1 MKKKFLAITISL
13 MLLVS
18 QMAGCGL
25 GVTVDDTPDVG
36 ENSITVAI
44 QDSGNGTEFLY
55 DLKDAYE
62 DLHPGTTV
70 NVVIDNTNLNQGD
83 HPISNGGDFFGYD
96 LIYCENGFHDYQTF
110 GNKLLDITDIYSRK
124 VYDDD
129 YNYVGEGG
137 TVSLDDRMTDDIR
150 KVFNI
155 GTESAPQYKSL
166 PWYGSLYGAWYDA
179 DLFEQEELYSLP
191 GYKGL
196 DCIEGTADDN
206 FGPDGVEG
214 GYDDG
219 LPATWED
226 MKVLLQTMVSP
237 DYNIVP
243 FTWSGAYGYMRT
255 NWLDSIVATYEGLD
269 DMYLNYTFDGT
280 DSDFGEIT
288 FENAYLL
295 QKQTGKYVGLK
306 VVEYII
312 QNGMYSKTSFDT
324 SQDHHGAQ
332 EDFLNSVTTSK
343 RSAFLLD
350 GNYWTYEARDYFAL
364 MAKNVSAKYSRK
376 NRDFKFFPFPKFI
389 GTEGIEDQTNTK
401 TIARVSLGACIVPMA
416 TTKQPE
422 IVKDFLLFT
431 QSTENQL
438 AFVKVNDLMP
448 SIKTKFSEEQYNQLS
463 TIAKNTL
470 DVINDESTAVFRPSS
485 SFMPY
490 SQKVVSARYAMTTYL
505 NQFDWYT
512 MRGTKY
518 EYDPFKTFYFDIKNN
533 VKEPMNADRW
543 WSCLNVGNYSQS
555 SWIEYITLN
564 NITNNI
570 N

>member
-1 MKKKFLAITISL
+1 MKKKFLAIAMSA

-25 GVTVDDTPDVG
+25 GATVDDDPEPG
-36 ENSITVAI
+36 EKSITVAI

-62 DLHPGTTV
+62 ALHPDTTIKI
-70 NVVIDNTNLNQGD
+70 VIDNTNLDQGD
-83 HPISNGGDFFGYD
+83 HPISNGKTLLGYD
-96 LIYCENGFHDYQTF
+96 LIYAENGFSDFQTY
-110 GNKLLDITDIYSRK
+110 GDKILDITDIFFAD
-124 VYDDD
+124 VYDES

-137 TVSLDDRMTDDIR
+137 TVCLDDRMTDDLR
-150 KVFNI
+150 KVFNL
-155 GTESAPQYKSL
+155 GTASAPLYKTL
-166 PWYGSLYGAWYDA
+166 PWYGYLYGAWYDA
-179 DLFEQEELYSLP
+179 DLFDQEELYSLP

-206 FGPDGVEG
+206 LGPDGVEG
-214 GYDDG
+214 SYDDG

-237 DYNIVP
+237 DYKIVP

-255 NWLDSIVATYEGLD
+255 HWLDTIVATYEGIA
-269 DMYLNYTFDGT
+269 DMELNYTFNGV
-280 DSDFGEIT
+280 DSDFGQIT
-288 FENAYLL
+288 PANAYLL

-306 VVEYII
+306 VVEYLI
-312 QNGMYSKTSFDT
+312 QNAMHSKTSFDT
-324 SQDHHGAQ
+324 SQDHIGAQ
-332 EDFLNSVTTSK
+332 EDFLNSVTTGA
-343 RSAFLLD
+343 RSAFLID

-389 GTEGIEDQTNTK
+389 GTPGITNQTNTK
-401 TIARVSLGACIVPMA
+401 TIARVSLGACMVPMA
-416 TTKQPE
+416 DTTEPE

-438 AFVKVNDLMP
+438 AFVKINDLMP
-448 SIKTKFSEEQYNQLS
+448 SLKTNFSEEQLDSLS

-470 DVINDESTAVFRPSS
+470 EVINDENTAILRPGA

-490 SQKVVSARYAMTTYL
+490 SEKIQSARYKMTAYV
-505 NQFDWYT
+505 NEFDWYT
-512 MRGTKY
+512 MRGSKY

-533 VKEPMNADRW
+533 VSEPMNADRW
-543 WSCLNVGNYSQS
+543 WAGLNSGNYSPAT
-555 SWIEYITLN
+555 WTDYITSN
-564 NITNNI
+564 NII
-570 N
+570 